1 MNTASTLTKEQMK
14 DAKALC
20 AELPIIQARLVRAG
34 LHETAKAFSVAVKSI
49 GFEVAAKAPA

>member
-1 MNTASTLTKEQMK
+1 MTTASNLKMK

-34 LHETAKAFSVAVKSI
+34 LHETAKAFSVPVKSI
-49 GFEVAAKAPA
+49 GFEVAANLA